1 VVEKLFRH
9 HYAERRLASTSGI
22 FRDIPN
28 RESFFSQIS
37 TMIPQGWTPGGVDA
51 VATASADSRRIV
63 IKAVNYGAQ
72 RNTLLVRLQGANAP
86 EKAAATLYTLSAGL
100 LDSASLDHPDAIVP
114 VSRALNYAR
123 DLTLD
128 LDPYT
133 VSVAEI
139 KAA

>member
-1 VVEKLFRH
+1 
-9 HYAERRLASTSGI
+9 
-22 FRDIPN
+22 
-28 RESFFSQIS
+28 
-37 TMIPQGWTPGGVDA
+37 
-51 VATASADSRRIV
+51 
-63 IKAVNYGAQ
+63 
-72 RNTLLVRLQGANAP
+72 
-86 EKAAATLYTLSAGL
+86 
-100 LDSASLDHPDAIVP
+100 